1 MGDKEIEAIAEAVL
15 HKILNAPSGVE
26 VTLRGPE
33 PGKSFS
39 TLLPGVPRA
48 GEVLWHCSP
57 NRNSAPKPFVVR
69 RVEWFNVWPDLRAD
83 VFLGCFQKSPSY
95 VAKYALLFEK
105 EKIKGRGKR
114 HRASPP
120 R

>member
-1 MGDKEIEAIAEAVL
+1 MTDKDIEKIAEAVL

-48 GEVLWHCSP
+48 DEVLGHRS
-57 NRNSAPKPFVVR
+57 RS
-69 RVEWFNVWPDLRAD
+69 
-83 VFLGCFQKSPSY
+83 
-95 VAKYALLFEK
+95 
-105 EKIKGRGKR
+105 RGEC
-114 HRASPP
+114 AAGT
-120 R
+120 